1 MMLFHEG
8 RAETTDGGIQYTT
21 LFHHVEWTPKSRE
34 CLDLLFILLEYL
46 PLRPSGIDERFCSG
60 CFGFCRCHSGLIFL
74 SSALSKPM
82 MTSSNIS

>member
-34 CLDLLFILLEYL
+34 CLDLLL
-46 PLRPSGIDERFCSG
+46 FC
-60 CFGFCRCHSGLIFL
+60 L
-74 SSALSKPM
+74 
-82 MTSSNIS
+82 NISRYAQVGSMNVSAAGASVSAGVTPASSSSRPPCLSP